1 MNGLVKH
8 RHKAPAAIMPQ
19 RLNSF
24 YKKRTLLQQ
33 RYSEVN
39 VQSSERGG
47 LKQLVSERNTPPKNS
62 PDQHP
67 LLQKRSSLSRLE
79 SALGQEGKDVGTSQT
94 DFVGSEAPAL
104 IDAMA
109 PVTKSE
115 SGVPH

>member
-1 MNGLVKH
+1 
-8 RHKAPAAIMPQ
+8 MPQ

-47 LKQLVSERNTPPKNS
+47 LKQLVSERNTPPKNP

-79 SALGQEGKDVGTSQT
+79 SALGQEGKDVGSSQA
-94 DFVGSEAPAL
+94 DVGSEGPAL

-115 SGVPH
+115 FGIPD